1 MRISPLV
8 AAAAATA
15 LLASLAGPAS
25 AATEPA
31 PAAGVASSAV
41 TLLDVAAGGRTVTA
55 GTLSLLSDALGTDA
69 VAKIV
74 VTPLTVDGLAYGERT
89 ITPADSPAT
98 VTAFDSGTVA
108 PALAGLVKVTSPVF
122 TGTAQNGSSG
132 SSSRVGADSL
142 GGVNVLGLP
151 IALEGTLDVGS
162 LVSRT
167 GGAVGDKT
175 LEITDLALPSIAD
188 LLAALGLDLSK
199 LPTEVLVGL
208 LTELDILTTA
218 VTTAGQ
224 ALTDA
229 IAAAG
234 IQPQIDAAQAEV
246 DTATTALAAKV
257 DELAGKNS
265 ELAAA
270 QDDLAATTAAL
281 APPTAAVATA
291 QRELATANAA
301 QTTAQGTYDSAY
313 ATVQAAADALFLPLT
328 VEQFVVLNSTLPIVT
343 ALVAAT
349 STLNAANASVTSTS
363 ATVATATSELA
374 AAQSLA
380 DIAAAAVTALESA
393 IATLQGVID
402 TLQEAVDDAVGIL
415 TNVLTSV
422 QPLIAS
428 LRATV
433 TAVLDGTPLVSID
446 ALTVITESKVTSAN
460 DGGQSA
466 TVVGGEITGL
476 HVLGTDVLNNVLG
489 ATRVD
494 LLDLTG
500 STLDGVNGLLTEL
513 TGTLSSVL
521 STVPGFPLLKIPA
534 PTIELLTKQSGTGIA
549 DGFGTASTG
558 VRALSVTLP
567 SIMLPQA
574 LALPSA
580 ANLPVFASTLEAFQ
594 VSAVLDSAGNF
605 VSSPV
610 TVALG
615 ILSEQARFRPAGSVP
630 PTVAPGAVLPT
641 TGSQLPRTG
650 TTGALALL
658 GVVLMGV
665 AVVAR
670 RRRSPLEDA
679 AG

>member
-132 SSSRVGADSL
+132 ASSRVGADSL
-142 GGVNVLGLP
+142 GGVDVLGLP

-175 LEITDLALPSIAD
+175 LEITNLALPSIAD

-199 LPTEVLVGL
+199 LPTEVLVEL

-270 QDDLAATTAAL
+270 RDDLAATTAAL

-301 QTTAQGTYDSAY
+301 LATATGALNAALAAAGLSGIDAYNALSAVLRALLAPVIDPLIAAVTAAQGT
-313 ATVQAAADALFLPLT
+313 V
-328 VEQFVVLNSTLPIVT
+328 
-343 ALVAAT
+343 
-349 STLNAANASVTSTS
+349 ASVT
-363 ATVATATSELA
+363 ATVTTATSELA

-380 DIAAAAVTALESA
+380 DIAAAVVTALESA

-402 TLQEAVDDAVGIL
+402 TLQEAVDAAVGIV

-428 LRATV
+428 LLAAV

-489 ATRVD
+489 ATRLD

-567 SIMLPQA
+567 SITLPQA

-658 GVVLMGV
+658 GVVLMGA

-679 AG
+679 VG

>member
-132 SSSRVGADSL
+132 ASSRVGADSL
-142 GGVNVLGLP
+142 GGVAVLGLP

-175 LEITDLALPSIAD
+175 LEITNLALPSIAD

-199 LPTEVLVGL
+199 LPTEVLVEL

-270 QDDLAATTAAL
+270 RDDLAATTAAL

-301 QTTAQGTYDSAY
+301 LATATGALNAALDVAGLSGIDAYNELLPVFRDPLASVIDPLIAAVTAAQGTVASA
-313 ATVQAAADALFLPLT
+313 T
-328 VEQFVVLNSTLPIVT
+328 
-343 ALVAAT
+343 
-349 STLNAANASVTSTS
+349 

-402 TLQEAVDDAVGIL
+402 TLQEAVDAAVAIV

-428 LRATV
+428 LLAAV

-567 SIMLPQA
+567 SITLPQA

-658 GVVLMGV
+658 GVVLMGA

-679 AG
+679 VG

>member
-132 SSSRVGADSL
+132 ASSRVGADSL
-142 GGVNVLGLP
+142 GGVAVLGLP

-175 LEITDLALPSIAD
+175 LEITNLALPSIAD

-199 LPTEVLVGL
+199 LPTEVLVEL

-257 DELAGKNS
+257 DELAGTNS

-301 QTTAQGTYDSAY
+301 LATATGALNAALDVAGLSGIDAYNELLPVFRDPLASVIDPLIAAVTAAQGTVASA
-313 ATVQAAADALFLPLT
+313 T
-328 VEQFVVLNSTLPIVT
+328 
-343 ALVAAT
+343 
-349 STLNAANASVTSTS
+349 
-363 ATVATATSELA
+363 ATVATATSDLA

-402 TLQEAVDDAVGIL
+402 TLQEAVDAAVAIV

-428 LRATV
+428 LLAAV

-567 SIMLPQA
+567 SITLPQA

-658 GVVLMGV
+658 GVVLMGA

-679 AG
+679 VG

>member
-132 SSSRVGADSL
+132 ASSRVGADSL
-142 GGVNVLGLP
+142 GGVAVLGLP

-175 LEITDLALPSIAD
+175 LEITNLALPSIAD

-199 LPTEVLVGL
+199 LPTEVLVEL

-270 QDDLAATTAAL
+270 RDDLAATTAAL

-301 QTTAQGTYDSAY
+301 LATATGALNAALDVAGLSGIDAYNELLPVFRDPLASVIDPLIAAVTAAQGTVASA
-313 ATVQAAADALFLPLT
+313 T
-328 VEQFVVLNSTLPIVT
+328 
-343 ALVAAT
+343 
-349 STLNAANASVTSTS
+349 
-363 ATVATATSELA
+363 ATVATATSDLA

-402 TLQEAVDDAVGIL
+402 TLQEAVDAAVGIV

-428 LRATV
+428 LLAAV

-567 SIMLPQA
+567 SITLPQA

-658 GVVLMGV
+658 GVVLMGA

-679 AG
+679 VG

>member
-132 SSSRVGADSL
+132 ASSRVGADSL
-142 GGVNVLGLP
+142 GGVAVLGLP

-175 LEITDLALPSIAD
+175 LEITNLALPSIAD

-199 LPTEVLVGL
+199 LPTEVLVEL

-257 DELAGKNS
+257 DELAGTNS

-301 QTTAQGTYDSAY
+301 LATATGALNAALDVAGLSGIDAYNELLPVFRDPLASVIDPLIAAVTAAQGTVASA
-313 ATVQAAADALFLPLT
+313 T
-328 VEQFVVLNSTLPIVT
+328 
-343 ALVAAT
+343 
-349 STLNAANASVTSTS
+349 
-363 ATVATATSELA
+363 ATVATATSDLA

-402 TLQEAVDDAVGIL
+402 TLQEAVDAAVGIV

-428 LRATV
+428 LLAAV

-489 ATRVD
+489 ATRLD

-567 SIMLPQA
+567 SITLPQA

-658 GVVLMGV
+658 GVVLMGA

-679 AG
+679 VG

>member
-132 SSSRVGADSL
+132 ASSRVGADSL
-142 GGVNVLGLP
+142 GGVAVLGLP

-175 LEITDLALPSIAD
+175 LEITNLALPSIAD

-199 LPTEVLVGL
+199 LPTEVLVEL

-265 ELAAA
+265 ELVAA

-301 QTTAQGTYDSAY
+301 LATATGALNAALDVAGLSGIDAYNELLPVFRDPLASVIDPLIAAVTAAQGTVASA
-313 ATVQAAADALFLPLT
+313 T
-328 VEQFVVLNSTLPIVT
+328 
-343 ALVAAT
+343 
-349 STLNAANASVTSTS
+349 
-363 ATVATATSELA
+363 ATVATATSDLA

-402 TLQEAVDDAVGIL
+402 TLQEAVDAAVGIV

-428 LRATV
+428 LLAAV

-489 ATRVD
+489 ATRLD

-567 SIMLPQA
+567 SITLPQA

-658 GVVLMGV
+658 GVVLMGA

-679 AG
+679 VG

>member
-132 SSSRVGADSL
+132 ASSRVGADSL
-142 GGVNVLGLP
+142 GGVAVLGLP

-175 LEITDLALPSIAD
+175 LEITNLALPSIAD

-199 LPTEVLVGL
+199 LPTEVLVEL

-270 QDDLAATTAAL
+270 RDDLAATTAAL

-301 QTTAQGTYDSAY
+301 LATATGALNAALDVAGLSGIDAYNELLPVFRDPLASVIDPLIAAVTAAQGTVASA
-313 ATVQAAADALFLPLT
+313 T
-328 VEQFVVLNSTLPIVT
+328 
-343 ALVAAT
+343 
-349 STLNAANASVTSTS
+349 
-363 ATVATATSELA
+363 ATVATATSDLA

-402 TLQEAVDDAVGIL
+402 TLQEAVDAAVAIV

-428 LRATV
+428 LLAAV

-489 ATRVD
+489 ATRLD

-567 SIMLPQA
+567 SITLPQA

-658 GVVLMGV
+658 GVVLMGA

-679 AG
+679 VG

>member
-132 SSSRVGADSL
+132 ASSRVGADSL
-142 GGVNVLGLP
+142 GGVDVLGLP

-175 LEITDLALPSIAD
+175 LEITNLALPSIAD

-199 LPTEVLVGL
+199 LPTEVLVEL

-270 QDDLAATTAAL
+270 RDDLAATTAAL

-301 QTTAQGTYDSAY
+301 LATATGALNAALDVAGLSGIDAYNELLPVFRDPLASVIDPLIAAVTAAQGTVASA
-313 ATVQAAADALFLPLT
+313 T
-328 VEQFVVLNSTLPIVT
+328 
-343 ALVAAT
+343 
-349 STLNAANASVTSTS
+349 
-363 ATVATATSELA
+363 ATVATATSDLA

-402 TLQEAVDDAVGIL
+402 TLQEAVDAAVGIV

-428 LRATV
+428 LLAAV

-567 SIMLPQA
+567 SITLPQA

-658 GVVLMGV
+658 GVVLMGA

-679 AG
+679 VG

>member
-132 SSSRVGADSL
+132 ASSRVGADSL
-142 GGVNVLGLP
+142 GGVAVLGLP

-175 LEITDLALPSIAD
+175 LEITNLALPSIAD

-199 LPTEVLVGL
+199 LPTEVLVEL

-270 QDDLAATTAAL
+270 RDDLAATTAAL

-301 QTTAQGTYDSAY
+301 LATATGALNAALDVAGLSGIDAYNELLPVFRDPLASVIDPLIAAVTAAQGTVASA
-313 ATVQAAADALFLPLT
+313 T
-328 VEQFVVLNSTLPIVT
+328 
-343 ALVAAT
+343 
-349 STLNAANASVTSTS
+349 
-363 ATVATATSELA
+363 ATVATATSDLA

-402 TLQEAVDDAVGIL
+402 TLQEAVDAAVAIV

-428 LRATV
+428 LLAAV

-567 SIMLPQA
+567 SITLPQA

-658 GVVLMGV
+658 GVVLMGA

-679 AG
+679 VG